1 MRPISLA
8 EVGVAGGFRGGPAG
22 GGGPTRATSGN
33 FVYPTVIIGF
43 GPKDV
48 NRGHVGS
55 LVALAAT
62 VHRMDGQ
69 TDKKRVPDELVDL
82 VTTDRLGHISA
93 VRADGSIATYIMWI
107 DWDGEHVLTSSAVGS
122 RKGAHWRRNPQT
134 SVSVVAADDPWR
146 FVIVR
151 GRVTDIRPDEG
162 LAFIDK
168 MSRHYTGGPYRFRG
182 AEREIFTI
190 TPDHVTASRG
200 SRR

>member
-1 MRPISLA
+1 
-8 EVGVAGGFRGGPAG
+8 
-22 GGGPTRATSGN
+22 
-33 FVYPTVIIGF
+33 
-43 GPKDV
+43 
-48 NRGHVGS
+48 
-55 LVALAAT
+55 
-62 VHRMDGQ
+62 MDGQ
-69 TDKKRVPDELVDL
+69 ADKERVPDDLVDL

-151 GRVTDIRPDEG
+151 GRVTGIRPDQG

-168 MSRHYTGGPYRFRG
+168 MSQHYTGGPYRFRG
-182 AEREIFTI
+182 AEREIFEI